1 MTLELRYILVSSNYV
16 QKLRYKMVII
26 QLCLFVTKK
35 RQKNTQLLRNLLA
48 GWLLLNELLFSDHLR
63 KEISFHFARNEK

>member
-16 QKLRYKMVII
+16 QKLRY
-26 QLCLFVTKK
+26 K

-48 GWLLLNELLFSDHLR
+48 GWLLLNELFFSDHLR